1 MCEKRISSLWGW
13 IILVVIVV
21 LAGSVTAS
29 GKVIYVDGDA
39 SFGGN
44 GQNWATSYRYLQ
56 DALAVAVSGDEIK
69 VAEGIYKPDRGGGNT
84 PGNRYATFQLKNGV
98 VITGGYAGFGEPQ
111 PDAWDIDVYETL
123 LSGDLLGND
132 GPDFANNGENSY
144 HVVTGSGTNVTAVL
158 DGLTI
163 TGGNAYVGS
172 DIPAGII
179 SHWKFDE
186 DQGSI
191 AYDSAGNNHGIA
203 YGAQW
208 TTGQVDGALYFD
220 GSNDYVMIPNESY
233 FDITNRITLAL
244 WLRVN
249 SFDRGW
255 QAIITKGDMA
265 WRMQRSTES
274 NVIEFALRWI
284 APGGGYGNII
294 GLGNVNDGRWHH
306 ICGTYDGAR
315 IRLYMDGK
323 H

>member
-144 HVVTGSGTNVTAVL
+144 HVVT
-158 DGLTI
+158 
-163 TGGNAYVGS
+163 
-172 DIPAGII
+172 
-179 SHWKFDE
+179 
-186 DQGSI
+186 
-191 AYDSAGNNHGIA
+191 
-203 YGAQW
+203 
-208 TTGQVDGALYFD
+208 
-220 GSNDYVMIPNESY
+220 
-233 FDITNRITLAL
+233 
-244 WLRVN
+244 
-249 SFDRGW
+249 
-255 QAIITKGDMA
+255 
-265 WRMQRSTES
+265 
-274 NVIEFALRWI
+274 
-284 APGGGYGNII
+284 
-294 GLGNVNDGRWHH
+294 
-306 ICGTYDGAR
+306 
-315 IRLYMDGK
+315 
-323 H
+323 